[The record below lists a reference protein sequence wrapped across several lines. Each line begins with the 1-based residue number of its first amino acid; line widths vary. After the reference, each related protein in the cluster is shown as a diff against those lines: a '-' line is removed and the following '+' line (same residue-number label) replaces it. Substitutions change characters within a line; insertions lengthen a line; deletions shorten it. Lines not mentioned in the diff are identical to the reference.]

1 MSRPMIAV
9 SIARAN
15 ASLPWAWVLSSSH
28 VYVLSIGSMKSSSC
42 ELEEELEEEL
52 EDAEE
57 LTRVA
62 LTWSPQGF
70 GFGFGF
76 GLVLVLVGGLA
87 LGTGCALTCRASL
100 K

>member
-42 ELEEELEEEL
+42 ELEEELG
-52 EDAEE
+52 AEE

-62 LTWSPQGF
+62 LTWSPQGFGF